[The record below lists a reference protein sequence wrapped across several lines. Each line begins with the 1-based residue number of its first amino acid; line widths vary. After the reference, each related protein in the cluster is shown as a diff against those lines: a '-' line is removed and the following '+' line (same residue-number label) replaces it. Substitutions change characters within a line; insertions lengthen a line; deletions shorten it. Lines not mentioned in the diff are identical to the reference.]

1 VQGLIDVENLYVVP
15 SSRLLLDRC
24 LPPYAAQIDG
34 CLGSIR
40 KTRPHM
46 DAMR

>member
-15 SSRLLLDRC
+15 IERLPLDRC
-24 LPPYAAQIDG
+24 LPLYGEQIDG